1 MLTRIEQQISNLTRA
16 ETRVAEWI
24 LAHPRQ
30 AADATL
36 AEVARECGASEPTV
50 IRFCRSVGLGGFRE
64 LTIRLT
70 EALSRPVS
78 YVHRDVSADDA
89 TPDAVTKVL
98 DAAIQSLIDM
108 RSQLSSMPIDRAAMI
123 LAGARQITFA
133 GLGASGHVAADACHK
148 FFRLGTPC
156 SAHTDTPS
164 ILQAAAI
171 AAPGDVLLIVSHL
184 GGWPELDQAASAARD
199 NGADVIAL
207 TDPSSELAQRVTL
220 AFSWD
225 PQEDTS
231 VYTPMSSRLAQ
242 LALLDALYVA
252 FALSLGKPAAEN
264 LRRSKDALRMTPC
277 LAAPGAGG

>member
-1 MLTRIEQQISNLTRA
+1 MLSRIEQQATSLSRA
-16 ETRVAEWI
+16 ERRVADWI

-36 AEVARECGASEPTV
+36 AEVAQACGASEPTV
-50 IRFCRSVGLGGFRE
+50 IRFCRSVGLNGFRE

-89 TPDAVTKVL
+89 SADAVTKVL
-98 DAAIQSLIDM
+98 DAAISSLMDM
-108 RSQLSSMPIDRAAMI
+108 RAQLLAYPIDDAAAALCRA
-123 LAGARQITFA
+123 GQITFI
-133 GLGASGHVAADACHK
+133 GLGASGHVATDACHK

-156 SAHTDTPS
+156 NAHTDTPS

-171 AAPGDVLLIVSHL
+171 AGPDDVLIVVSHL
-184 GGWPELDQAASAARD
+184 GGWAELDRAAAAARD
-199 NGADVIAL
+199 NGATVIAL
-207 TDPSSELAQRVTL
+207 TNPSSRLARIANLV
-220 AFSWD
+220 FGWD
-225 PQEDTS
+225 PHEDTS

-252 FALSLGKPAAEN
+252 FALSLGEVAAEK
-264 LRRSKDALRMTPC
+264 LRRSKDALRQH
-277 LAAPGAGG
+277 